1 MWRQP
6 DCLAGGLPT
15 ENGSGV
21 AVDSAA
27 RIAASTPPA
36 ARPTFRDVFGD
47 REFRALWL
55 AQLLSVA
62 GDQLARVAMT
72 VLVYDRT
79 HSALWTAITYA
90 VSFVPWLIGG
100 LALSGL
106 ADRLPRRQVMVACD
120 LARMVLVCAMALIS
134 LEAAPDVALWIMVG
148 LLFVVTLLD
157 SPFKSAR
164 SAMMPDILTGER
176 YVLGTAI
183 SQLTLQVGMV
193 AGFALGGFVVAFLGV
208 RAALLVD
215 AGTFAASAALIRLW
229 VAARPAAALPAGRPS
244 QSAQMAAG
252 VRLVFGDSRLRTLML
267 LGWLVAFYVVPMGLA
282 APYAARLKTA
292 LPVAVCTGL
301 VFAAGPFGTAIGA
314 LVYGRMIQPVTR
326 QRWMAPLAVACC
338 GVLLLCWLQ
347 PGIVAALTII
357 AGSGACASYQLAAN
371 AAFVASVPPARRGQ
385 AFGLANGGMQVS
397 QGLWIVLAGA
407 AATLPGI
414 TPATAIAAS
423 GGIGAILAAAL
434 ALVWHRQPAP
444 WQSAEAA
451 NRQGA
456 EAGPA

>member
-1 MWRQP
+1 V
-6 DCLAGGLPT
+6 
-15 ENGSGV
+15 NG
-21 AVDSAA
+21 AA
-27 RIAASTPPA
+27 RIAASA
-36 ARPTFRDVFGD
+36 ALPTRPTFRDVFAD
-47 REFRALWL
+47 REFCAIWF

-79 HSALWTAITYA
+79 HSALWTAVTYA
-90 VSFVPWLIGG
+90 ASFVPWLIGG
-100 LALSGL
+100 VALSGL
-106 ADRLPRRQVMVACD
+106 ADRLPRREVMVTCD

-134 LEAAPDVALWIMVG
+134 AEAAPVLALWIMVG

-183 SQLTLQVGMV
+183 SQLTLQVGIV

-215 AGTFAASAALIRLW
+215 AGTFAASAVLIRLW
-229 VAARPAAALPAGRPS
+229 VARRPAAALPEGRPS
-244 QSAQMAAG
+244 QYAEMTAG
-252 VRLVFGDSRLRTLML
+252 VRLVFGDRTLRTLML

-282 APYAARLKTA
+282 VPYAAHLHTA

-301 VFAAGPFGTAIGA
+301 VFAAGPFGTALGA
-314 LVYGRMIQPVTR
+314 VVYGRMIPPATR

-347 PGIVAALTII
+347 PGIVGALVII
-357 AGSGACASYQLAAN
+357 ASSGACAAYQLAAN
-371 AAFVASVPPARRGQ
+371 AAFVASLPPARRGQ

-407 AATLPGI
+407 AASLPEI
-414 TPATAIAAS
+414 TPATAIAVS
-423 GGIGAILAAAL
+423 GGVGAIIAAVLAVTWSRESTSQA
-434 ALVWHRQPAP
+434 VR
-444 WQSAEAA
+444 
-451 NRQGA
+451 R
-456 EAGPA
+456 